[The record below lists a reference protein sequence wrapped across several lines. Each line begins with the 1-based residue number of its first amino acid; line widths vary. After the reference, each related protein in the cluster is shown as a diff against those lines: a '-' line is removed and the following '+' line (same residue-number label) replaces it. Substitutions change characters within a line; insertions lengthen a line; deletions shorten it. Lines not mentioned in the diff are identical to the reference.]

1 MFKWNHSTN
10 PIKTNKPIA
19 MRSNLMLG
27 MFSIFLFSCNGQ
39 PSTAKIN
46 FINRSVSKID
56 SIKINPNTV
65 IKESIDAGETKQ
77 IEVKLPVPYPSEE
90 SLLNLYLYKGKSI
103 FEANWGLC
111 DFGRCAANVDSI
123 FIFDNGISYKDTPIQ
138 KPKEFF
144 VYFKNK
150 TAQKIDSIY
159 SEYAAISKVDSV
171 SNYLRID
178 FDYNAFSKYPILII
192 QAGKK
197 IEAHIDWM
205 DWSNWNKNNVFVYL
219 YDDGVSAIKN

>member
-1 MFKWNHSTN
+1 MIRNILIVIF
-10 PIKTNKPIA
+10 A
-19 MRSNLMLG
+19 A
-27 MFSIFLFSCNGQ
+27 FLFSCNGQ

-46 FINRSVSKID
+46 FINRSITKID
-56 SIKINPNTV
+56 SIKINSNTV

-77 IEVKLPVPYPSEE
+77 IVVKLPVPYPSEE
-90 SLLNLYLYKGKSI
+90 SLLNLYLYKGKNI

-123 FIFDNGISYKDTPIQ
+123 FIFDNGITYKDTPLQ

-144 VYFKNK
+144 VYVKNK
-150 TAQKIDSIY
+150 SGQKIDSIY
-159 SEYAAISKVDSV
+159 SEHAAISKIDSV
-171 SNYLRID
+171 SNDLRIIRL
-178 FDYNAFSKYPILII
+178 DYNLFSKYPILII

-197 IEAHIDWM
+197 IEAHIDWI

-219 YDDGVSAIKN
+219 NDDGVSAIKN